1 MIRRN
6 RSHRE
11 ILSRLWDRLE
21 AVQDEQGWLACG
33 EWPRRRVPDEPRG
46 VLDALAEEFD
56 PQRLVESGVAD
67 QQGDGP
73 PTMSRRLAPGAT
85 TLFPL
90 REAAGAMPFD
100 ALLPDGLLLLGEE
113 PPACAVAHDYRVAAA
128 IPTAFRQ
135 VAAS

>member
-100 ALLPDGLLLLGEE
+100 ALLPDGLLLGEE